1 MIPQP
6 GVAGPRFCAVG
17 VCLPQFSAREFPM
30 ELQVNG
36 DAFSFDGYSVADLVH
51 QLKLSE
57 RRIAIELN
65 HEVLP
70 RHDYAATQL
79 REGDRL
85 EIIHAIGGG

>member
-1 MIPQP
+1 
-6 GVAGPRFCAVG
+6 
-17 VCLPQFSAREFPM
+17 M

-36 DAFSFDGYSVADLVH
+36 DSLAFSGQTVADLVV

-65 HEVLP
+65 HEILP
-70 RHDYAATQL
+70 RHQYADTAL

>member
-1 MIPQP
+1 
-6 GVAGPRFCAVG
+6 
-17 VCLPQFSAREFPM
+17 M

-36 DAFSFDGYSVADLVH
+36 DSLAFSGRTVAELVV

-65 HEVLP
+65 HEILP
-70 RHDYAATQL
+70 RHQYAETPL